1 MFNSEKLTLQNSK
14 SALISPELSGNILD
28 KIKEKNWWQGSL
40 ILGSD
45 LNTAIPNN
53 HGNITYWVIASQTC
67 NLFNPDFQKIPV
79 FEIIAASQI
88 DECAKNMIRGDNPRI
103 LHVKAQ
109 AETEII
115 ALELDIQKRV
125 WLSREI
131 LSQLPAPIYS
141 ILDTKKELDEQWMKK
156 QWLDNFIGWLA
167 RSYNRVALPDA
178 FNEAVKN
185 SRLREILESK
195 LTKHAEKLHGIY
207 LSIESDSD
215 TPWEGILGQMPSPYL
230 LNIVLIVFEDIDPE
244 PLKTQL
250 LAQLFD
256 SQIKDPNCSSN
267 KITRSKL
274 ARQNGIRIIREDI
287 EARSVADISL
297 LELKSLIRYS
307 LVDHLSDSSITPE

>member
-1 MFNSEKLTLQNSK
+1 M
-14 SALISPELSGNILD
+14 SAELSGELLD
-28 KIKEKNWWQGSL
+28 KIKKKNWWQGSL
-40 ILGSD
+40 VLGSD
-45 LNTAIPNN
+45 LNTTIPNT
-53 HGNITYWVIASQTC
+53 HKNITWWVIASQTC
-67 NLFNPDFQKIPV
+67 NLYNPDFQKVSV

-88 DECAKNMIRGDNPRI
+88 DQCAKNMIRGDNPRI
-103 LHVKAQ
+103 LHAKAQ

-125 WLSREI
+125 WLPREI

-185 SRLREILESK
+185 SRLRDIFETK

-207 LSIESDSD
+207 LSIEADSD
-215 TPWEGILGQMPSPYL
+215 TPWEGVLGQMPSPYL
-230 LNIVLIVFEDIDPE
+230 LNIILVVFEDIDPE
-244 PLKTQL
+244 PLKSQLLTQL
-250 LAQLFD
+250 FED
-256 SQIKDPNCSSN
+256 QIKDPNCNSN
-267 KITRSKL
+267 TITRSEL
-274 ARQNGIRIIREDI
+274 ARKKGIRIIKEDI

-307 LVDHLSDSSITPE
+307 LVDHLSESSITPE

>member
-1 MFNSEKLTLQNSK
+1 M
-14 SALISPELSGNILD
+14 SPELSAQILEG
-28 KIKEKNWWQGSL
+28 IKEKNWWQGSV
-40 ILGSD
+40 ILGRD
-45 LNTAIPNN
+45 LKTAIPSN
-53 HGNITYWVIASQTC
+53 HRNITYWVVASQTC

-88 DECAKNMIRGDNPRI
+88 KECAKNMIKGDNPRI

-109 AETEII
+109 AEAEVI

-125 WLSREI
+125 WLSREV

-141 ILDTKKELDEQWMKK
+141 ILDAKKELDEQWMKK

-178 FNEAVKN
+178 FNEAVKK
-185 SRLREILESK
+185 SRLRDILETK
-195 LTKHAEKLHGIY
+195 LTKHAESLHGIY
-207 LSIESDSD
+207 LSIESDSE

-244 PLKTQL
+244 PIKNKLLTQI
-250 LAQLFD
+250 FED
-256 SQIKDPNCSSN
+256 QIKDPNCSSN
-267 KITRSKL
+267 KITRAEL
-274 ARQNGIRIIREDI
+274 ARKNGIRIIREAI
-287 EARSVADISL
+287 EVRSVADISL

-307 LVDHLSDSSITPE
+307 MVDHLSDSSITPE